1 MPQPKSWASRAGR
14 ATLLASVA
22 VTAAAVAIAPSAGAA
37 KKPKAVVTMTPGD
50 VTVYKTGDAPDTL
63 PDDVRT
69 AVMATLSGYV
79 DAATVKPLQKGTR
92 ASDAALAAT
101 LAPAVSARLAGAD
114 RAVLVDEGLPKSTA
128 KVTVTATPVA
138 LTALADG
145 AGSIVVV
152 TAKLD
157 QVATTKTKKGK
168 VSITRSGELVLE
180 PDNGSWKITGYTLT
194 VDRVGKG
201 VPTTTAT
208 TAPAAA
214 AAPTP
219 TTTAR

>member
-14 ATLLASVA
+14 ATLLAFAA
-22 VTAAAVAIAPSAGAA
+22 VSAVAIAPPAGAA
-37 KKPKAVVTMTPGD
+37 KSPKAVVTMAPGE
-50 VTVYKTGDAPDTL
+50 VTVYKTGNAPDTL
-63 PDDVRT
+63 PDDVRA
-69 AVMATLSGYV
+69 AVMATLTRYV
-79 DAATVKPLQKGTR
+79 NAATVKPLQKGKP

-101 LAPAVSARLAGAD
+101 LAPAVAARLAGAD
-114 RAVLVDEGLPKSTA
+114 RAVLVDEGLPRSVSRI
-128 KVTVTATPVA
+128 KVTTTPVT

-157 QVATTKTKKGK
+157 QTATTKTQKGK
-168 VSITRSGELVLE
+168 LRITRSGELVLE
-180 PDNGSWKITGYTLT
+180 PDGGTWKITGYTLT

-201 VPTTTAT
+201 LTPTTTT

-219 TTTAR
+219 ATATR